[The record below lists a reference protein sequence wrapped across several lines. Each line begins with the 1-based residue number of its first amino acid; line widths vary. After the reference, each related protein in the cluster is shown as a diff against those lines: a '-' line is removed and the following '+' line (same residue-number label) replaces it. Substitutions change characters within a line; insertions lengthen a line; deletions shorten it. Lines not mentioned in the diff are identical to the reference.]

1 MKIKTKNRD
10 KETNMIFFKNKFY
23 RILEMV
29 PHKMLYILHTPDNI
43 TFERRLILIWFT
55 FFAKKQSNTLN
66 PV

>member
-1 MKIKTKNRD
+1 MKAKNID
-10 KETNMIFFKNKFY
+10 KETNMIFSKTFLY

-43 TFERRLILIWFT
+43 TFETRLILIWFT
-55 FFAKKQSNTLN
+55 FFAKEKSNTLN